1 MRAPWLPVCALLA
14 LGCSAD
20 PSPTDA
26 GADGAVP
33 LDGGGD
39 GAALPD
45 VADAPPADTPRGD
58 VVDAGAPDAPDA
70 GAAPDAPPGDAGAGP
85 DASPGDAPDVPAAD
99 IVDAGP
105 ADAGPRVYALD
116 PPPGA
121 TEGHVLYQRTCAST
135 DGGPC
140 DEMVTDTALS
150 ATCARTGNRLNF
162 YLRACTGPRGVCLD
176 MTGLFL
182 DYRTSTG
189 ATLAIVGGQANQARN
204 LRIASGNVASG
215 RQSFHVQFDAPA
227 GTSVTGATGIPGRTV
242 DPAQGDAWLLGCPLM

>member
-26 GADGAVP
+26 SADGAVP

-45 VADAPPADTPRGD
+45 AADAPPADTPRGD
-58 VVDAGAPDAPDA
+58 VVDAGAPDVPDA
-70 GAAPDAPPGDAGAGP
+70 GAAPDAPPGDAGAAP

-99 IVDAGP
+99 VVDAGP
-105 ADAGPRVYALD
+105 ADAGPQVYALD
-116 PPPGA
+116 PPTGA
-121 TEGHVLYQRTCAST
+121 VEGHVLYQRTCAST

-150 ATCARTGNRLNF
+150 ATCTRTGNRLNF
-162 YLRACTGPRGVCLD
+162 YVRACTGPRGVCLD
-176 MTGLFL
+176 MTGLFP

-189 ATLAIVGGQANQARN
+189 ATLAIVGGVANQGRD
-204 LRIASGNVASG
+204 LRVSSGTAVAG
-215 RQSFHVQFDAPA
+215 RQSFHVQFAATPA
-227 GTSVTGATGIPGRTV
+227 GSAVGATGVPGRTV
-242 DPAQGDAWLLGCPLM
+242 SPDLGDLWLLGCELR